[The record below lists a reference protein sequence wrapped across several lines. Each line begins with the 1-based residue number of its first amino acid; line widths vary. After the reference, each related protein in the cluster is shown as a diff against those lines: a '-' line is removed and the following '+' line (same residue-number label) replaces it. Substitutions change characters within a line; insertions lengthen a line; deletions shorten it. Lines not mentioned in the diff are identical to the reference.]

1 MAKHVVD
8 EDTGARSDYDRV
20 GGGRA
25 VSAVVDA
32 FYERVLA
39 DPQLVPFFTGA
50 DMTRLKRHQVLLISQ
65 ALGGPAEYDGRE
77 LHTAHAGLDISADD
91 FSRVV
96 DHLVTTLE
104 EAGVEPD
111 IIGRVGAVLGSTKD
125 DIVGAEA
132 R

>member
-1 MAKHVVD
+1 MAKHIVD
-8 EDTGARSDYDRV
+8 EDAGTQSDYDRI

-25 VSAVVDA
+25 VSAVVDN

-39 DPQLVPFFTGA
+39 DSQLVSFFTGV
-50 DMTRLKRHQVLLISQ
+50 DMSRLKRHQVLLISQ

-77 LHTAHAGLDISADD
+77 LHAAHAGLDISPDD

-96 DHLVTTLE
+96 DHLVATLQD
-104 EAGVEPD
+104 AGVEPD
-111 IIGRVGAVLGSTKD
+111 IIGRVGEVLGGTKD

>member
-1 MAKHVVD
+1 
-8 EDTGARSDYDRV
+8 RV

-25 VSAVVDA
+25 VSAVVDS

-39 DPQLVPFFTGA
+39 DPQLNPFFTGV
-50 DMTRLKRHQVLLISQ
+50 DMNRLKRHQVLLISQ
-65 ALGGPAEYDGRE
+65 ALGGPAAYDGRE
-77 LHTAHAGLDISADD
+77 LHSAHAGLDISSDD

-96 DHLVTTLE
+96 DHLGATVE
-104 EAGVEPD
+104 EGRVEQD
-111 IIGRVGAVLGSTKD
+111 IIGRVGEVLGSTKD